1 MQAKHAL
8 IPYVPMLVP
17 PKKWK
22 GYDIDRTILMLKFL
36 LGRLVIGY
44 AYVAVKLTYLVK
56 FSIPFKYETT
66 IDL

>member
-22 GYDIDRTILMLKFL
+22 GYDIDRISDLNVEVFL
-36 LGRLVIGY
+36 RKTCYWVCLCGCK
-44 AYVAVKLTYLVK
+44 ANMVK
-56 FSIPFKYETT
+56 FSIPSEIETI